1 VAADSNGLLPAGDA
15 ERYVL
20 AQDGL
25 AEDGAVEDVADGAV
39 GRLPHLLEVE
49 LLDTGL
55 IGGDGGALD
64 ADLFACACWTSQ
76 QSQKQGLE
84 RGRSFT
90 LYFWIA
96 LAASSVTWSFV

>member
-39 GRLPHLLEVE
+39 GRLPHLLEVK

-64 ADLFACACWTSQ
+64 ADLFACAGPVSNRKNRVWSEVVHLHCTF
-76 QSQKQGLE
+76 GLPW
-84 RGRSFT
+84 RHR
-90 LYFWIA
+90 A
-96 LAASSVTWSFV
+96 